1 MDIIEVNGIKYI
13 RQAPVP
19 ESGVFRPIS
28 TEPRIVSKPI
38 DIINP
43 KKQIFICN
51 GQCCKCNRQC
61 SKCNGQCCKCKGQ
74 DIKYFTI

>member
-28 TEPRIVSKPI
+28 AEPRIVSKPI

-43 KKQIFICN
+43 IKPMFICN
-51 GQCCKCNRQC
+51 GHCCKCNRQF
-61 SKCNGQCCKCKGQ
+61 SKCNGQCCKCK

>member
-13 RQAPVP
+13 RQFQPPLP
-19 ESGVFRPIS
+19 ESGVFRPLAA
-28 TEPRIVSKPI
+28 SKPI

-43 KKQIFICN
+43 IKPTFICN

-61 SKCNGQCCKCKGQ
+61 SKCNGQCCKCNGQ
-74 DIKYFTI
+74 DMKYFTI

>member
-1 MDIIEVNGIKYI
+1 MEIVEVNGKKYI
-13 RQAPVP
+13 RQSPLP
-19 ESGVFRPIS
+19 ESGAFRPIS
-28 TEPRIVSKPI
+28 TELRTVSKPI

-43 KKQIFICN
+43 IKPIFMCK
-51 GQCCKCNRQC
+51 GQCCKCNGQY